1 MERDG
6 LKGAIYFLDLQ
17 QSLFKLI
24 ASCFQLTHAFFPFSS
39 NTRLNMPH
47 SPSLTRKRKFC
58 RKRRPYNSHG
68 KLEFSSILSSI
79 GPVQDG
85 LKSFR
90 TVATEQ
96 NIRTTTLHRIHKKWV
111 MLNKPSPHFI
121 TDLRGHKTILSAH
134 DQQQLA
140 QRIETQIDDERVIR
154 YPHVKAAAVEAF
166 VNADY
171 YLRS

>member
-1 MERDG
+1 
-6 LKGAIYFLDLQ
+6 
-17 QSLFKLI
+17 
-24 ASCFQLTHAFFPFSS
+24 
-39 NTRLNMPH
+39 MPH

-134 DQQQLA
+134 DEQQLA
-140 QRIETQIDDERVIR
+140 QRIETQIDDERVKQLQLKRSSMLITIFDR
-154 YPHVKAAAVEAF
+154 NNRIQSCAF
-166 VNADY
+166 IA
-171 YLRS
+171 